1 MNPQQ
6 ILDIYIYIYIY
17 IDSGKQKEEK
27 KIITNP

>member
-6 ILDIYIYIYIY
+6 ILDIYIYIY